1 MSHARFIQDW
11 LEGWNTRDVER
22 IMAHYD
28 EAATFQSPSVLAL
41 QPASN
46 GVISGRDAIR
56 ELYALSLERL
66 PSLRFELEEMI
77 ERPSGVILIYRKLHV
92 FTDHPGLTVETFE
105 MTADG
110 LVKRNVV
117 YWGSEEV
124 SSRFRIK
131 EI

>member
-1 MSHARFIQDW
+1 
-11 LEGWNTRDVER
+11 
-22 IMAHYD
+22 MAHYD

-41 QPASN
+41 QPTSN
-46 GVISGRDAIR
+46 GVVSGRDAIR
-56 ELYALSLERL
+56 ELYALSLERF
-66 PSLRFELEEMI
+66 PDLRFELDEVI

-92 FTDHPGLTVETFE
+92 FTDHPGLTVEIFE
-105 MTADG
+105 MAADG
-110 LVKRNVV
+110 LVKRNIV

>member
-1 MSHARFIQDW
+1 MSYARFVQDW

-41 QPASN
+41 LPASN
-46 GVISGRDAIR
+46 GVVSGRDAIR
-56 ELYALSLERL
+56 ELYTLSLERF
-66 PSLRFELEEMI
+66 PSLRFELEDVI
-77 ERPSGVILIYRKLHV
+77 ERPSAVILIYRKLHV
-92 FTDHPGLTVETFE
+92 FADHPGLTVEIFK
-105 MTADG
+105 MTVDG